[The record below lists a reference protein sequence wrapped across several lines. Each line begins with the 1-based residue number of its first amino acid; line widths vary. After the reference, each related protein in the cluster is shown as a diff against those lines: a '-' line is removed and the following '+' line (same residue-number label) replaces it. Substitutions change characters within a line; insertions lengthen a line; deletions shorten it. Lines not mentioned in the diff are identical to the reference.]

1 MKHYLKVFFISLIA
15 VSLLLSSCTGKN
27 DISAGES
34 IEVSGPLLE
43 SENDALSISEDE
55 DAEDEP
61 VIEVSGPVIEEIDL
75 IPDEDFMETFV
86 FPDVLGEVNNATVV
100 NSVIGY
106 KGYKGQGSLYVY
118 VDENVESYDLFI
130 NDIRIDTGNIKKPCF
145 HIDASDISKNGI
157 NSVQVT
163 NIRPADMKEAVK
175 IYVEYPGILTGTPEE
190 AGINPEVFTLID
202 NIVRTD
208 VEYGFPSAQ
217 LAVIKDGRLIY
228 SNAWGYLNNYN
239 EDLTP
244 IEGKIPV
251 TTDTLYDL
259 ASNTKMY
266 SINYMVQYL
275 VSRGELDINEKV
287 IDIIGNRFADLTVD
301 VDYKGQINP
310 GLETVKSW
318 KSMITVK
325 DLLCHTAGFPSS
337 PKYEIPNYDFK
348 EARIVDDH
356 INPLYTEP
364 LGWDSTLYSIC
375 KTPTYYAP
383 GSKVVYS
390 DVDYMLLFFILDQR
404 IDISLKEI
412 FFEPMGLN
420 RITYNPLDNGFS
432 KEDCA
437 ATELKGNTR
446 EGRVY
451 FDGIRDYTL
460 QGEVHD
466 EMAYFT
472 MNGIS
477 GHAGLFSN
485 AEDLAK
491 LATLMLTGGYNGHTY
506 FSREVI
512 DTFTSPVSED
522 LADWGIGWWRNG
534 GEEGRPWYFSTE
546 SGDDNFGHQGW
557 TGTLTVIDPNEDMVI
572 VYLTNKINSPLV
584 DKYGSTSKFEGGVFT
599 SGSLGFS
606 TELIYRGLNKCDA
619 DIHDSLLSLSADMVA
634 ESIKLIS
641 VNGGKNPDAD
651 SAAVR
656 NAYSKM
662 DVLISL
668 YETDKTDEAKQYV
681 EEALKLFDE
690 TRDSEALAEFRER
703 INN

>member
-1 MKHYLKVFFISLIA
+1 MKHYLKVFLISLIT
-15 VSLLLSSCTGKN
+15 VSLLLSSCTGKS
-27 DISAGES
+27 DISVDES
-34 IEVSGPLLE
+34 VEVSDPLAV
-43 SENDALSISEDE
+43 SVNSALSISEE
-55 DAEDEP
+55 DAEDELIKESLCP
-61 VIEVSGPVIEEIDL
+61 AVEEVDS
-75 IPDEDFMETFV
+75 IPEEDFMETFV

-106 KGYKGQGSLYVY
+106 KGYKGQGSLYVFA
-118 VDENVESYDLFI
+118 DENVESYDLFI
-130 NDIRIDTGNIKKPCF
+130 NDIRIDTENIKKPCF

-163 NIRPADMKEAVK
+163 NIRPVDLKEAVK
-175 IYVEYPGILTGTPEE
+175 IYVEYPEVLPGTPKE

-228 SNAWGYLNNYN
+228 TNAWGYLNNYN

-244 IEGKIPV
+244 IEDKIPV

-275 VSRGELDINEKV
+275 VTKGELDINEKV
-287 IDIIGNRFADLTVD
+287 VDIIGDKFVDLTVD
-301 VDYKGQINP
+301 IDYKGQINP

-318 KSMITVK
+318 KSTITVK

-337 PKYEIPNYDFK
+337 PKYEIQNYDYK
-348 EARIVDDH
+348 EARIVNDH

-364 LGWDSTLYSIC
+364 LGWDSTLSSIC

-420 RITYNPLDNGFS
+420 RITYNPLENGFT

-446 EGRVY
+446 EGRVF

-534 GEEGRPWYFSTE
+534 GKEGRPWYFSTE

-584 DKYGSTSKFEGGVFT
+584 DKYRSTSKFEGGVFT

-606 TELIYRGLNKCDA
+606 TELIYRGLNKYDS

-641 VNGGKNPDAD
+641 VNGGKNPDAG

-668 YETDKTDEAKQYV
+668 YETDKTDEARRYV
-681 EEALKLFDE
+681 EEALELFDE
-690 TRDSEALAEFRER
+690 TRDSEALAGFRER